1 MHGNV
6 IGHNSNRAT
15 FLSLWSFACT
25 LAKDHSWKGCHR
37 AEATAG
43 GEKAGVTQAMN
54 CAALFSL
61 DTGNGLCCPAMDCA
75 VLFSLDTGNEL
86 CCTAKLECS
95 CMAMSTQERSSSA

>member
-61 DTGNGLCCPAMDCA
+61 DTGNGLCCPVQLGHRQWTVLSCSAWTQAMNCA
-75 VLFSLDTGNEL
+75 ALLNL
-86 CCTAKLECS
+86 NA
-95 CMAMSTQERSSSA
+95 AAWQ